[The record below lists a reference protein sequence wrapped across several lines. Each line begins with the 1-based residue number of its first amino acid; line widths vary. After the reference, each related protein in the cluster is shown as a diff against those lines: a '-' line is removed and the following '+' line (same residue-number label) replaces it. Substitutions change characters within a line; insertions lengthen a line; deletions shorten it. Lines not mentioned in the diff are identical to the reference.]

1 MIEKAKA
8 FVASTDEVWRL
19 QRDDDPECRFFQISI
34 AGKPGA
40 LGGSHQGTYV
50 FSPSG
55 QVLARINSLS
65 PDKILDTL
73 DRGLAEWEKLPP
85 EARRLEDA
93 SKVRPVHRWEN
104 SYPEDGLVLLAL
116 HRDLTDD
123 SDDTGTGSTGPDPTS
138 PGSSRPTSRPADA
151 NGDAPRPQRW
161 NRDHAWF
168 HRSEVSGWIPES
180 HQIGANR
187 AISPTIVH
195 RLVQFHLVDNVRGQ
209 EGPFAPSDIREASL
223 TSTIRRVE
231 RDGTKLYLE
240 LHGRTVAES
249 DGQWKLG
256 DNDWKHF
263 PNRPRSLRA
272 DLVGEATF
280 DVTKGRFTAF
290 TLVAIGTAEGGSGLN
305 GRRESG
311 RLGFLF
317 TLAPDTPT
325 HRVAPA
331 FIDIYG
337 ASWIAR

>member
-19 QRDDDPECRFFQISI
+19 QRDDDPECRFFQTAI
-34 AGKPGA
+34 AGRPGA

-55 QVLARINSLS
+55 QLLARINSLS
-65 PDKILDTL
+65 ADKILEVL

-85 EARRLEDA
+85 KARRLEDA
-93 SKVRPVHRWEN
+93 SQVRPVHRWEN
-104 SYPEDGLVLLAL
+104 SYPENGLVLLAI

-123 SDDTGTGSTGPDPTS
+123 TGDARTDVG
-138 PGSSRPTSRPADA
+138 RPTSRPTSQPADP
-151 NGDAPRPQRW
+151 DAETPRPQRW

-168 HRSEVSGWIPES
+168 HRTEVAGWLPES
-180 HQIGANR
+180 HTVGAKR
-187 AISPTIVH
+187 SVSPTIVR

-209 EGPFAPSDIREASL
+209 EGPFAPADIREASL
-223 TSTIRRVE
+223 TSSIRSVGA
-231 RDGTKLYLE
+231 DGTTLHLE
-240 LHGRTVAES
+240 LRGRTVAES
-249 DGQWKLG
+249 DGEWKLG

-263 PNRPRSLRA
+263 PNRPRSLQS
-272 DLVGEATF
+272 DLVGQATY
-280 DVTKGRFTAF
+280 DVTKGRFTEF

-305 GRRESG
+305 GRRDSG

-331 FIDIYG
+331 FVDIYG
-337 ASWIAR
+337 ASWITR